1 MGKKSK
7 QKEAKESG
15 EVAPAAAPKFVRSAA
30 EIDPALA
37 SLFAASV
44 SSNCS
49 LRLQNMANGEQ
60 SGPTKPSNP
69 KSRTHGDSKSHRKE
83 LAEESLSEVSVYE
96 SAEEGL
102 ENGAVSVESE
112 APEDQEDISMVDD
125 VPQEVKKRK
134 RKNKDDDLEGRY
146 MDRLAE
152 EEEREKVK
160 LKEERREK
168 RRKLSPTDDTEEG
181 GGAAAEDQ
189 SQDSDA
195 SKDEE
200 SEEEDIVIPQHES
213 LNAPTEAPEF
223 EAAARTVFLG
233 NVSSQAIA
241 SKTAK
246 KVLITHLSSFL
257 ASLPEHKPP
266 HAIESFR
273 FRSTAYSNK
282 LPKKAAFAKKELM
295 DTTTKSTNAYVV
307 YSTKIAAKE
316 AAKRLNGTMVL
327 DRHLRA
333 DEVAHPAKTDH
344 RRCIFVGNLGFVDD
358 ASQIQAANEEEGKR
372 KQKQREP
379 GDVEEGLWREF
390 GKVGKVESVR
400 VVRDPKTR
408 VGKGIA
414 YVQFVVSTNSASMI
428 AHS

>member
-1 MGKKSK
+1 
-7 QKEAKESG
+7 
-15 EVAPAAAPKFVRSAA
+15 
-30 EIDPALA
+30 
-37 SLFAASV
+37 V
-44 SSNCS
+44 S
-49 LRLQNMANGEQ
+49 
-60 SGPTKPSNP
+60 
-69 KSRTHGDSKSHRKE
+69 
-83 LAEESLSEVSVYE
+83 
-96 SAEEGL
+96 
-102 ENGAVSVESE
+102 
-112 APEDQEDISMVDD
+112 EDQEDVPMVNEA
-125 VPQEVKKRK
+125 PQEVKKRK
-134 RKNKDDDLEGRY
+134 RKNRDDDLEGRY
-146 MDRLAE
+146 MDRLAQE
-152 EEEREKVK
+152 EDKEKAK

-168 RRKLSPTDDTEEG
+168 RRKLSQTEDMEEG
-181 GGAAAEDQ
+181 DDAVSGDESQVSDVSDPEELDGEEPDEDV
-189 SQDSDA
+189 
-195 SKDEE
+195 
-200 SEEEDIVIPQHES
+200 VIPQHES
-213 LNAPTEAPEF
+213 LQAPTEAPEF

-257 ASLPEHKPP
+257 ASLPENKPT

-316 AAKRLNGTMVL
+316 AAKRLNGTIVL

-414 YVQFVVSTNSASMI
+414 YVQFVVSI
-428 AHS
+428 HSDS